1 MSQRVNLLISNLL
14 YVTQNDAQ
22 IARVG
27 ANTIVTQHPE
37 RLFPRQTSVDL
48 AVLEKPFA
56 TVTQMEY
63 WCSHT
68 ANREFTTS
76 IATARARVDTL
87 VQPVFEGKN
96 GDADPGE

>member
-1 MSQRVNLLISNLL
+1 M
-14 YVTQNDAQ
+14 AKK
-22 IARVG
+22 VG
-27 ANTIVTQHPE
+27 CPCFQDHEAS
-37 RLFPRQTSVDL
+37 LPRQAPVHL
-48 AVLEKPFA
+48 AVLKKRFA

-63 WCSHT
+63 WCSHA

-76 IATARARVDTL
+76 TATARACVDTL